1 MRRMVMVAFMLSIF
15 MSALAQSGGKKDRF
29 VIY

>member
-1 MRRMVMVAFMLSIF
+1 MRRMVMMALMLNLF